1 MTPTPKQS
9 EFIEFARVQAKPIAW
24 LGSVRGGKTVGGLLA
39 MIDAMQRNP
48 GDYAITSVGQQNM
61 DVNVTPVVKAILE
74 AEKVE
79 FKHYKTPPQRFETSV
94 GTIPVYLAGNEG
106 QQKFMQG
113 VTLRGAFSDEI
124 LLYPMNFVMQLVAR
138 FSHDNPFWVFTANK
152 ENPKHWIKTEWID
165 EGKVAL
171 FESGSKDNPHISDDA
186 RQWWDSLLE
195 GKYRDRML
203 GNEWSGDY
211 GLIGTPVAIKRP
223 RTMRDAR
230 RSDNVFRA
238 VWLDEAK
245 GNACATITATRKGYY
260 YLSDPTWFDTLEAL
274 KNHLKNRKEHCVA
287 NEQDGEPPKLSR
299 CTFIKPDVSDFATE
313 YSRVISRVRLGPS
326 MAYKLPE
333 FRRWSWVAADSTGT
347 KYKPDEATGLVLACA
362 MGVYYATM
370 TSQATPFAIKGG
382 TI

>member
-39 MIDAMQRNP
+39 MIDAMERNP
-48 GDYAITSVGQQNM
+48 GDYAITSVGQQNL
-61 DVNVTPVVKAILE
+61 DVNITPVVKEILE
-74 AEKVE
+74 DKEVE
-79 FKHYKTPPQRFETSV
+79 FKHYKTPPQRFETSM

-152 ENPKHWIKTEWID
+152 EKPSHWIKTEWID

-211 GLIGTPVAIKRP
+211 GLIGTPC
-223 RTMRDAR
+223 TLAR
-230 RSDNVFRA
+230 RRKPARYDRVLRS
-238 VWLDEAK
+238 VWIDEAK
-245 GNACATITATRKGYY
+245 GNSCATVTRTNSGIYH
-260 YLSDPTWFDTLEAL
+260 LSDPETFDTIEAL
-274 KNHLKNRKEHCVA
+274 TKHLRQSGLYTVA
-287 NEQDGEPPKLSR
+287 NEQPGEPPKFSR
-299 CTFIKPDVSDFATE
+299 CTFIAPEVTDFATE
-313 YSRVISRVRLGPS
+313 YSRLIGQVRLAPNMS
-326 MAYKLPE
+326 DRLPE

-347 KYKPDEATGLVLACA
+347 KYKPDEATGNVLACA
-362 MGVYYATM
+362 LAVYYASM
-370 TSQATPFAIKGG
+370 TAKAVPFSIKGG